1 LRPYRVKRRHE
12 NHETQLRDLRRTDS
26 LELLDNHHH
35 LRIITTTS
43 EMPEFSKDPSMITR
57 PPIGG
62 FALLAL
68 LLTPV
73 ACLAAA
79 DWTDDLTPIAREDW
93 NAERAAHLLERAGF
107 GGTPEEIAQLAA
119 MTPEAAVRQLVYHKD
134 IANDLPA
141 FDHSGIHDAGLEPF
155 PASRPAATDL
165 AKQTGE
171 SMGIKV
177 KPSGNRRLQ
186 PVANKFFYWL
196 RASRLETHRVAY
208 WWANRMLATRRPL
221 EEKMALFWHGH
232 FATSEEKVR
241 DYRKMLKQN
250 ELFRAQGT
258 GNFRDLLIGVAQD
271 PAMLAFLDA
280 GVNVKG
286 APNENFAREIMEMF
300 SMGVGNYSET
310 DIREAARAFTGWN
323 FVDLDFVV
331 TPEKHD
337 ATTKTFFGR
346 TGSFDGIDVIDV
358 ILSQP
363 VTSEY
368 VAGKIYRFFVR
379 QDLSPELRTELGAR
393 LRQSNYEIAP
403 LLETILLS
411 RDFYSPASM
420 ATHIKSPVELVI
432 STYKKMGLAEVPG
445 VPDFNDVTE
454 ALGQKLLYPPTVA
467 GWANGKSWITPGLLL
482 ARGNFVYDTLYP
494 NINFLPPDRYPLTDY
509 KIGEVNEKLA
519 LGFDVTSATK
529 PDAKE
534 VTSMSMQADRD
545 EEFNTRLASYRGWQT
560 ALQKVKPI
568 PRATAQLDLSAMVL
582 DAGCKSAREAV
593 DYLLAR
599 YVSVPV
605 DANTHERIAEF
616 LENEL
621 GTSDLAVAASFL
633 EEPLRSTLHVILSLP
648 EYQLG

>member
-1 LRPYRVKRRHE
+1 
-12 NHETQLRDLRRTDS
+12 
-26 LELLDNHHH
+26 
-35 LRIITTTS
+35 
-43 EMPEFSKDPSMITR
+43 MITIR
-57 PPIGG
+57 YPACRL
-62 FALLAL
+62 ALLAL
-68 LLTPV
+68 LFTPI
-73 ACLAAA
+73 ACIAAA
-79 DWTDDLTPIAREDW
+79 NWTGDLTPISPQDW
-93 NAERAAHLLERAGF
+93 NADRAAHLLERAGF
-107 GGTPEEIAQLAA
+107 GGTPQEIARFAA
-119 MTPEAAVRQLVYHKD
+119 MTPQAAVKTLVYHKN
-134 IANDLPA
+134 IPNDLPA
-141 FDHSGIHDAGLEPF
+141 FDDSGAHDPGLEPF

-165 AKQTGE
+165 AKETGE

-177 KPSGNRRLQ
+177 KPTGNRRLQ

-196 RASRLETHRVAY
+196 RASRLETNRVAY
-208 WWANRMLATRRPL
+208 WWAGRMLATNRPL

-258 GNFRDLLIGVAQD
+258 GNFRTLLISVAQD

-331 TPEKHD
+331 APEKHD
-337 ATTKTFFGR
+337 ATTKTFFGKQ
-346 TGSFDGIDVIDV
+346 GSFDGIDVIDV

-363 VTSEY
+363 VASEY
-368 VAGKIYRFFVR
+368 VAGKMYRFFVR
-379 QDLSPELRTELGAR
+379 QDLTPELRLALGKK
-393 LRQSNYEIAP
+393 LKQSNYEIAP
-403 LLETILLS
+403 LLETLFLS
-411 RDFYSPASM
+411 KDFYSPESM

-432 STYKKMGLAEVPG
+432 SSYKKMGLTKVPG
-445 VPDFNDVTE
+445 VPDFNDVTD

-467 GWANGKSWITPGLLL
+467 GWANGRSWITPGLLL

-494 NINFLPPDRYPLTDY
+494 DINFLPPDRYPLTDF
-509 KIGEVNEKLA
+509 KIGAVNEKLA
-519 LGFDVTSATK
+519 LGQDVTSATK
-529 PDAKE
+529 PEAKE

-545 EEFNTRLASYRGWQT
+545 EEFNTRLASFRGWQM

-568 PRATAQLDLSAMVL
+568 PRDTAQIDLSSMVL
-582 DAGCKSAREAV
+582 GAGCKTAREAA
-593 DYLLAR
+593 DYLLGR
-599 YVSVPV
+599 FISVPL
-605 DANTHERIAEF
+605 DASTHERIAKF

-621 GTSDLAVAASFL
+621 GTSDLATAASFL
-633 EEPLRSTLHVILSLP
+633 EEPLRTTLHVILSLP

>member
-1 LRPYRVKRRHE
+1 
-12 NHETQLRDLRRTDS
+12 
-26 LELLDNHHH
+26 
-35 LRIITTTS
+35 
-43 EMPEFSKDPSMITR
+43 MPEFTRDTVMIKHH
-57 PPIGG
+57 PIGG
-62 FALLAL
+62 FTLLAL
-68 LLTPV
+68 LLAPFACV
-73 ACLAAA
+73 AAT
-79 DWTDDLTPIAREDW
+79 DWTGDLTPIGQEDW
-93 NAERAAHLLERAGF
+93 NMERAAHLLERAGF
-107 GGTPEEIAQLAA
+107 GGTPEEIAQFAA
-119 MTPEAAVRQLVYHKD
+119 MTPEAAVRRLVYHKD

-141 FDHSGIHDAGLEPF
+141 FDHSGVHDPGLEPF

-165 AKQTGE
+165 AKESGE

-177 KPSGNRRLQ
+177 KPAGNRRLQ

-196 RASRLETHRVAY
+196 RASRLETNRVAY
-208 WWANRMLATRRPL
+208 WWANRMLATQRPL

-258 GNFRDLLIGVAQD
+258 GNFRELLIGVAQG

-337 ATTKTFFGR
+337 DMTKTVLGKQ
-346 TGSFDGIDVIDV
+346 GGFDGVDVIDV
-358 ILSQP
+358 ILSNP
-363 VTSEY
+363 VTSAY
-368 VAGKIYRFFVR
+368 VSGKIYRYFVR
-379 QDLSPELRTELGAR
+379 QDPAPELRAELGAR
-393 LRQSNYEIAP
+393 LRESNYEIAP
-403 LLETILLS
+403 LLETIFLS
-411 RDFYSPASM
+411 RDFYSSPSM

-432 STYKKMGLAEVPG
+432 STYKKLGLTEVPG

-454 ALGQKLLYPPTVA
+454 ALGQKLLFPPTVA

-494 NINFLPPDRYPLTDY
+494 DINFLPPDRYPLTDY
-509 KIGEVNEKLA
+509 KIAAVNEKLA
-519 LGFDVTSATK
+519 LGQDVTTATK
-529 PDAKE
+529 PEAKE

-545 EEFNTRLASYRGWQT
+545 EDFNTRLASFRGWQM

-568 PRATAQLDLSAMVL
+568 RRATAQLDLSAMVL
-582 DAGCKSAREAV
+582 DAGCKTARDAA

-599 YVSVPV
+599 FVSVPL
-605 DANTHERIAEF
+605 DAATHERIAKF

-621 GTSDLAVAASFL
+621 GTADLTAASSFL
-633 EEPLRSTLHVILSLP
+633 EEPLRTTLHVILSLP

>member
-1 LRPYRVKRRHE
+1 M
-12 NHETQLRDLRRTDS
+12 T
-26 LELLDNHHH
+26 
-35 LRIITTTS
+35 
-43 EMPEFSKDPSMITR
+43 TR
-57 PPIGG
+57 PLKGG

-68 LLTPV
+68 LLAPL
-73 ACLAAA
+73 AGIAAA
-79 DWTDDLTPIAREDW
+79 DWTGDLTPISQEDW

-107 GGTPEEIAQLAA
+107 GGTPEEIAQFAA
-119 MTPEAAVRQLVYHKD
+119 MTPEAAVRRLVYHKD
-134 IANDLPA
+134 SANDLPA
-141 FDHSGIHDAGLEPF
+141 FDHSGVHDAGLEPF

-165 AKQTGE
+165 ARDTGE
-171 SMGIKV
+171 SMGIRV
-177 KPSGNRRLQ
+177 KPAGNRRLQ

-196 RASRLETHRVAY
+196 RASRLETNRVDY
-208 WWANRMLATRRPL
+208 WWANRMLTTHRPL

-241 DYRKMLKQN
+241 DYRKMLRQN

-323 FVDLDFVV
+323 FVDLEFIV

-337 ATTKTFFGR
+337 DTAKSVLGKQ
-346 TGSFDGIDVIDV
+346 GAFDGVDVIDV

-363 VTSEY
+363 VSSEY
-368 VAGKIYRFFVR
+368 VAARIYRYFVR
-379 QDLSPELRTELGAR
+379 QDLSPALRRELGAR
-393 LRQSNYEIAP
+393 LRESNYEIAP
-403 LLETILLS
+403 LLETIFTS
-411 RDFYSPASM
+411 KDFYSPASM

-432 STYKKMGLAEVPG
+432 STYKKMGLTEVPG
-445 VPDFNDVTE
+445 VPDFNDLTE

-482 ARGNFVYDTLYP
+482 ARGNFVYDTLFP
-494 NINFLPPDRYPLTDY
+494 DINFLPPDRYPLTDY

-519 LGFDVTSATK
+519 LGMDVTTATR
-529 PDAKE
+529 PEAKE

-545 EEFNTRLASYRGWQT
+545 EDFNTRLASFRGWQM
-560 ALQKVKPI
+560 ALLKVKPI

-582 DAGCKSAREAV
+582 GAGCKNAREAT

-599 YVSVPV
+599 FVSVPL
-605 DANTHERIAEF
+605 DAATHERIAKF
-616 LENEL
+616 LESEL
-621 GTSDLAVAASFL
+621 GTADLAAAASYL
-633 EEPLRSTLHVILSLP
+633 EEPLRITLHLILSLP